1 MVVCRT
7 NFENSSHFLIKIRK
21 AWRVGGSPF
30 LLGFGI
36 LIVLPVKNQVLNKS
50 SHSPGVRGFPPIF
63 VVDWNYNISDT

>member
-1 MVVCRT
+1 M
-7 NFENSSHFLIKIRK
+7 EGG
-21 AWRVGGSPF
+21 GGSPF

-50 SHSPGVRGFPPIF
+50 SHSPGVRGVPPIF

>member
-7 NFENSSHFLIKIRK
+7 NFENSSHFLIKTRK
-21 AWRVGGSPF
+21 ASPF

-50 SHSPGVRGFPPIF
+50 SHSPGVRGFPPMF